1 MPRTGVTRDQ
11 VFEAA
16 DALAQEGTQPTA
28 KLVRDRTGGSFSTIT
43 PHLAAWKDERGGRGI
58 SNIPDMPESVANAN
72 WAVWAAAWNA
82 AQDAIK
88 TERDGLSAARRELEK
103 ERAEMASEIV
113 ELEAKLDASEGER
126 ASLAATLEAETK
138 RHREAEEK
146 MGDLKRS
153 RTRAWKSASRT
164 PRSEPTSYAT
174 RSSASRVSS
183 RASPNRKVRPQ
194 RPPRPNQ
201 SPPPKSRPDGPNNYN
216 TQAPPQRKT
225 PPERGRLPATTG
237 HDAQPAKPSA
247 VRCSH
252 TRPGEGRTGALGDE
266 LALALGQAQ
275 HSGGDAA
282 LHGAVPGHVLLGDV
296 HTRPVD
302 AWR

>member
-16 DALAQEGTQPTA
+16 DALAQEGIQPTA

-58 SNIPDMPESVANAN
+58 SNIPDMPEIVANAN

-113 ELEAKLDASEGER
+113 ELEAKLEAAQAER
-126 ASLAATLEAETK
+126 ESLAATLEAETK

-146 MGDLKRS
+146 MGELKIANARLEE
-153 RTRAWKSASRT
+153 RIANTERRA
-164 PRSEPTSYAT
+164 
-174 RSSASRVSS
+174 
-183 RASPNRKVRPQ
+183 
-194 RPPRPNQ
+194 
-201 SPPPKSRPDGPNNYN
+201 
-216 TQAPPQRKT
+216 
-225 PPERGRLPATTG
+225 
-237 HDAQPAKPSA
+237 
-247 VRCSH
+247 
-252 TRPGEGRTGALGDE
+252 DE
-266 LALALGQAQ
+266 LRDQVTRLEGELARLAQ
-275 HSGGDAA
+275 SKEMPKASA
-282 LHGAVPGHVLLGDV
+282 PRA
-296 HTRPVD
+296 RPSPKKST
-302 AWR
+302 